1 MAIQKKSLISN
12 LKSSKVKSTK
22 PVDGATRLSNSAL
35 SNVALSKTT
44 ILSKKLALTKQIA
57 FSKAA
62 TLSKKTTLSKKI
74 V

>member
-35 SNVALSKTT
+35 SNVALSRTPV
-44 ILSKKLALTKQIA
+44 LTKKMV
-57 FSKAA
+57 FSKQATA
-62 TLSKKTTLSKKI
+62 TLSKKM
-74 V
+74 VP